1 MNANEK
7 ECLINKLNETNK
19 KIASNEFSKARMKK
33 NDQLIEWF
41 EIELTLLNNQ
51 KIMIEQAFIN
61 DHLEEL

>member
-19 KIASNEFSKARMKK
+19 KIASNEFSKVRMKK